1 MNCKNCGHSLDGNFC
16 SNCGQSARVSRINL
30 PGFLNDIS
38 EDLLQ
43 VNRGFFFTLREL
55 YVRPGESLREFL
67 DGKRKNH
74 FKPIAYVLTL
84 STLYFLIA
92 QLTDQKTWIDDLLTG
107 WMEGAI
113 ELSTDAKIP
122 AFLIWL
128 ADNYAYVT
136 LLLLPVFSLSSYLS
150 FKKFGNNYLEHVV
163 INSYI
168 TGQQAIIYSIFAFF
182 GAFIDSDIVE
192 SLPLLIAI
200 VYAFWVF
207 VQLFS
212 KGRPLG
218 IMFRS
223 ILTYLLYAILSVG
236 LLFVIMGME
245 KLLGI

>member
-1 MNCKNCGHSLDGNFC
+1 MWS
-16 SNCGQSARVSRINL
+16 SARVSRINL

-43 VNRGFFFTLREL
+43 VNRGFFFTLSEL
-55 YVRPGESLREFL
+55 YTRPGESLKEFL

-92 QLTDQKTWIDDLLTG
+92 QLTDQKIWIDDLLTG

-113 ELSTDAKIP
+113 ELSTDAEIP

-150 FKKFGNNYLEHVV
+150 FKKFGNNYLEHIV

-168 TGQQAIIYSIFAFF
+168 TGQQAIIYSIFAFS
-182 GAFIDSDIVE
+182 GTFIDSDIVE

-200 VYAFWVF
+200 TYTFWVY
-207 VQLFS
+207 VQFFS

-218 IMFRS
+218 IIFRT
-223 ILTYLLYAILSVG
+223 ILTYILYILSSVG
-236 LLFVIMGME
+236 LLFLIMGVE
-245 KLLGI
+245 KLLG